1 MYHLSMYHVQFTMYN
16 LPCTIYHVQ
25 FTMYNL
31 FAEAHQAKASSNVQ
45 FSFEHFFIYQLTYCL
60 TAPANCTLFAE
71 AHQAEASV
79 HGKWYMILIPVSPP
93 LSSVVRGFLPC
104 RGKRRYRTCQDPCLR
119 QRGRDGRRSSRHRA
133 CSPCSLPMPLRLA
146 PVPR

>member
-16 LPCTIYHVQ
+16 LQCTIY
-25 FTMYNL
+25 
-31 FAEAHQAKASSNVQ
+31 NVQ

-79 HGKWYMILIPVSPP
+79 HGKWYMRLFYIIIMPHHITDALCQEVWHDSEAYEAKYMRHGIA
-93 LSSVVRGFLPC
+93 
-104 RGKRRYRTCQDPCLR
+104 KRVCVEY
-119 QRGRDGRRSSRHRA
+119 A
-133 CSPCSLPMPLRLA
+133 
-146 PVPR
+146 